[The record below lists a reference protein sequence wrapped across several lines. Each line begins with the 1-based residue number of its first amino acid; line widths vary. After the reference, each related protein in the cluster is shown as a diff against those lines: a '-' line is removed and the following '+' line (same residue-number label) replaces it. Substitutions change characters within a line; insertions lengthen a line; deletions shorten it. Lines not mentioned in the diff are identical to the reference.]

1 MSASASRPRIL
12 VCKPVPPAGLD
23 PLRDTCE
30 VDAWPGPQ
38 AMSREQL
45 LARAAGAAGILVVG
59 DRVADDLLD
68 AAGPS
73 LRGIAQFGV
82 GYDNVDVAACT
93 RRGIPAGN
101 TPGVL
106 SDTTA
111 EVAWALLMA
120 AARRI
125 PEGDRYVREGRWG
138 SGSFGDLAG
147 VDVSGAT
154 LGIVGLGRIGQSMA
168 RLSQG
173 FRMTVLYSQRHRAD
187 PAVERE
193 LGATFVLFEELLER
207 SDFVS
212 VHAPATPETRHLID
226 AAALA
231 RMKPSAILVN
241 SSRGTLVDQDALLAA
256 LDAGRLRAAA
266 LDVTDPE
273 PLPADHPLVGR
284 DDVIV
289 IPHIGSNTTATRIR
303 MGRMCAENLL
313 AAIRDERMPWVIDP
327 AVYG

>member
-1 MSASASRPRIL
+1 MNASADRPRIL
-12 VCKPVPPAGLD
+12 VCKPIPSAGLD
-23 PLRDTCE
+23 PLRETCD
-30 VDAWPGPQ
+30 VDVWPGPL
-38 AMSREQL
+38 AMSRPEL
-45 LARAAGAAGILVVG
+45 LVRAAGAAGILVVG
-59 DRVADDLLD
+59 DRVDEELLS
-68 AAGPS
+68 AAGPG

-111 EVAWALLMA
+111 EVAWSLLMA

-125 PEGDRYVREGRWG
+125 TEAERYVRAGRWG
-138 SGSFGDLAG
+138 KGDMNDLMG

-173 FRMTVLYSQRHRAD
+173 FRMTVLYTQRHRAD
-187 PAVERE
+187 PAVEAE
-193 LGATFVLFEELLER
+193 LQASFVSFEELLAR
-207 SDFVS
+207 ADVVS
-212 VHAPATPETRHLID
+212 VHAPLTPETRHLID

-231 RMKPSAILVN
+231 RMKPGAILVN
-241 SSRGTLVDQDALLAA
+241 SSRGGLVDQEALLAA
-256 LDAGRLRAAA
+256 LDNGRLRAAA

-284 DDVIV
+284 DDVVV
-289 IPHIGSNTTATRIR
+289 IPHIGSNTLATRVR
-303 MGRMCAENLL
+303 MGRMCADNLL
-313 AAIRDERMPWVIDP
+313 AALRGDRMPWLIDP
-327 AVYG
+327 AVYS

>member
-23 PLRDTCE
+23 PLRDTCDLD
-30 VDAWPGPQ
+30 VWPGPLG
-38 AMSREQL
+38 MPRPEL

-59 DRVADDLLD
+59 DKVDEALLD

-73 LRGIAQFGV
+73 LKGIAGFGV
-82 GYDNVDVAACT
+82 GYDNVDVAALT
-93 RRGIPAGN
+93 RRGMPVGN

-125 PEGDRYVREGRWG
+125 TEAERYLRDGRWG
-138 SGSFGDLAG
+138 KGDMNDLMG

-187 PAVERE
+187 PAVEAE
-193 LGATFVLFEELLER
+193 LKATYVPFEELLAR
-207 SDFVS
+207 ADFVS
-212 VHAPATPETRHLID
+212 VHAPLTPETRHLID

-231 RMKPSAILVN
+231 RMKPGAILVN
-241 SSRGTLVDQDALLAA
+241 SSRGGLVDQEALLVA
-256 LDAGRLRAAA
+256 LDNGKLRAAA

-284 DDVIV
+284 DDVVV
-289 IPHIGSNTTATRIR
+289 IPHIGSNTLATRVK
-303 MGRMCAENLL
+303 MGRMCSENLL
-313 AAIRDERMPWVIDP
+313 AAIRGDRMPWVIDP

>member
-23 PLRDTCE
+23 PLRDTCDLD
-30 VDAWPGPQ
+30 VWPGPLG
-38 AMSREQL
+38 MPRPEL
-45 LARAAGAAGILVVG
+45 LTRAAGAAGILVVG
-59 DRVADDLLD
+59 DKVDEALLD

-82 GYDNVDVAACT
+82 GYDNVDLPAT
-93 RRGIPAGN
+93 IRRGLPVGN

-125 PEGDRYVREGRWG
+125 SEAERYLRDGRWG
-138 SGSFGDLAG
+138 KGDMNDLMG

-187 PAVERE
+187 PAVEAE
-193 LGATFVLFEELLER
+193 LKATYVPFEELLAR
-207 SDFVS
+207 ADFVS
-212 VHAPATPETRHLID
+212 VHAPLTPETRHLID

-231 RMKPSAILVN
+231 RMKPGAILVN
-241 SSRGTLVDQDALLAA
+241 SSRGGLVDQEALLAA
-256 LDAGRLRAAA
+256 LDNGRLRAAA

-284 DDVIV
+284 DDVVV
-289 IPHIGSNTTATRIR
+289 IPHIGSNTLATRVK
-303 MGRMCAENLL
+303 MGRMCSENLL
-313 AAIRDERMPWVIDP
+313 AAIRGERMPWVIDP

>member
-23 PLRDTCE
+23 PLRDTCDLD
-30 VDAWPGPQ
+30 VWPGPLG
-38 AMSREQL
+38 MPRPEL
-45 LARAAGAAGILVVG
+45 LTRAAGAAGILVVG
-59 DRVADDLLD
+59 DKVDEALLD

-82 GYDNVDVAACT
+82 GYDNVDLPAT
-93 RRGIPAGN
+93 IRRGLPVGN

-125 PEGDRYVREGRWG
+125 SEAERYLRDGRWG
-138 SGSFGDLAG
+138 KGDMNDLMG

-187 PAVERE
+187 PAVEAE
-193 LGATFVLFEELLER
+193 LRATYVPFEELLAR
-207 SDFVS
+207 ADFVS
-212 VHAPATPETRHLID
+212 VHAPLTPETRHLID

-231 RMKPSAILVN
+231 RMKPGAILVN
-241 SSRGTLVDQDALLAA
+241 SSRGGLVDQEALLAA
-256 LDAGRLRAAA
+256 LDNGRLRAAA

-284 DDVIV
+284 DDVVV
-289 IPHIGSNTTATRIR
+289 IPHIGSNTLATRVK
-303 MGRMCAENLL
+303 MGRMCSENLL
-313 AAIRDERMPWVIDP
+313 AAIRGERMPWVIDP